1 MPTVS
6 VVIPAKNRAKM
17 IGKCLDSVLNQT
29 VKADEIIVV
38 DDNST
43 DNTKEIVQSYQQYG
57 VKYIPLENKT
67 GAQAARNLGIISAT
81 GDYIAF
87 QDSDDE
93 WFDYKL
99 EEQTK
104 LIKSYNSAK
113 FLFIHGDAEDH
124 DCKTGKRRERNV
136 PELEGNC
143 YEKLLKSPGPLFPA
157 ILVDKKALLEIGL
170 LDEKVPS
177 WQEWDTAISLSKICE
192 FKHVKKPLFT
202 YNLNHGETISLNIKR
217 DLDGYGYLIN
227 KYKNEILRTCG
238 KKSLLQHLNRQI
250 TVAKKNHN
258 YFKLL
263 KYFIKKQRLLLM
275 NKSFV
280 K

>member
-1 MPTVS
+1 MTTIS

-29 VKADEIIVV
+29 VKAGEIIVV

-43 DNTKEIVQSYQQYG
+43 DDTKEVVQSYSKYG
-57 VKYIPLENKT
+57 VKYVPLENKI

-81 GDYIAF
+81 GDFIAF

-93 WFDYKL
+93 WFKYKL
-99 EEQTK
+99 EEQIK
-104 LIKSYNSAK
+104 LIKAYGSEK

-124 DCKTGKRRERNV
+124 DCKTGERRDRKV
-136 PELEGNC
+136 PELEGSC

-157 ILVDKKALLEIGL
+157 ILVNKKALLEIGL

-217 DLDGYGYLIN
+217 DLNGYEYVIN
-227 KYKNEILRTCG
+227 KYKNEMIKESGHITWRN
-238 KKSLLQHLNRQI
+238 HINRQI
-250 TVAKKNHN
+250 RLAKGKTSH
-258 YFKLL
+258 YFVF
-263 KYFIKKQRLLLM
+263 KYQLA
-275 NKSFV
+275 KSLSYLIQMWEDR
-280 K
+280 